1 MDHIQLWD
9 AIKEELRKT
18 IAPGMT
24 FESYVEGLTPLSFIE
39 SANGNNLYLST
50 PHQNVAEEWSTPAG
64 QYYSQFIAAALQA
77 SANISGNATVILPV
91 VTFIN
96 QRVQIAVESN
106 GLPTIDTPAESSA
119 SVSVKISKQAKLNP
133 KFRFDTFIAS
143 TPNREAK
150 SVAEAIAEHPGEEW
164 NPLLLYG
171 NSGLGKTH
179 LMQAIGNDLLR
190 RNPDANVKF
199 ITTDDFMNDWTDALR
214 FQKTS
219 EFKEEYRNV
228 DLLLVDDIQLLAGKE
243 NVQEEFF
250 NTFNA
255 ITRSGHQI
263 VLTSDKLP
271 KDIKGIEDRLV
282 SRFAMGYPA
291 NLTKPDP
298 ETKIAI
304 LKNKAEEANIEIAYD
319 VLSEIANAVNT
330 NVRELEGVFSKVVAK
345 IRFSNDTVTVDL
357 IRNILADLDFER
369 ANIISIEMIQ
379 NAVAKYFNVTLTD
392 LTGKSRVKEIVIPRQ
407 IAMYLSR
414 EITQE
419 SLPAIGRAFGGKDH
433 TTVMHS
439 TSKIEEAVLEDK
451 NLEHQMQEIRANLQ
465 K

>member
-1 MDHIQLWD
+1 MDHTQLWD
-9 AIKEELRKT
+9 AIKTELRKS
-18 IAPGMT
+18 IGPGMS
-24 FESYVEGLTPLSFIE
+24 FDNFVEGLTPIRLIQTP
-39 SANGNNLYLST
+39 NNSDQLYLST
-50 PHQNVAEEWSTPAG
+50 THKNVANEWKPNG
-64 QYYSQFIAAALQA
+64 QYYNQFLSA
-77 SANISGNATVILPV
+77 SIQVTVDLLGNPTLILPV
-91 VTFIN
+91 VSYIEVTAEKIVPTQSTTAEQLDLN
-96 QRVQIAVESN
+96 LSDNIGLNSTESR
-106 GLPTIDTPAESSA
+106 
-119 SVSVKISKQAKLNP
+119 LNP
-133 KFRFDTFIAS
+133 KYRFDSFIAS

-150 SVAEAIAEHPGEEW
+150 SVAEAVAEHPGQEW

-179 LMQAIGNDLLR
+179 LMQAIGNDLLI
-190 RNPDANVKF
+190 RNPKASVKF

-214 FQKTS
+214 FNKTN
-219 EFKEEYRNV
+219 EFKKEYRNV
-228 DLLLVDDIQLLAGKE
+228 DLLLVDDIQLLADKE

-255 ITRSGHQI
+255 ITRDGHQI

-271 KDIKGIEDRLV
+271 KDIKGIEERLV
-282 SRFAMGYPA
+282 SRFAMGYSA
-291 NLTKPDP
+291 NLTQPDP

-304 LKNKAEEANIEIAYD
+304 LKNKAEESSIEISYD

-330 NVRELEGVFSKVVAK
+330 NVRDLEGVFKKVVAK
-345 IRFSNDTVTVDL
+345 IKISNSEVTVDA
-357 IRNILADLDFER
+357 IREILKDLNFER
-369 ANIISIEMIQ
+369 SNIITIPLIQ
-379 NAVAKYFNVTLTD
+379 EAVAYYFDLNISD

-439 TSKIEEAVLEDK
+439 TNKIEENMLDDAKLEQQVQK
-451 NLEHQMQEIRANLQ
+451 IRALVQ
-465 K
+465 H

>member
-9 AIKEELRKT
+9 AIKTELRKT
-18 IAPGMT
+18 IGPGMS
-24 FESYVEGLTPLSFIE
+24 FDNFVEGLTPIQLIQTP
-39 SANGNNLYLST
+39 NNSDQLYLST
-50 PHQNVAEEWSTPAG
+50 AHKNVANEWQPNG
-64 QYYSQFIAAALQA
+64 QYYNQFLSA
-77 SANISGNATVILPV
+77 SIQVTVNLLGNPTLILPV
-91 VTFIN
+91 VSLIE
-96 QRVQIAVESN
+96 IPVEKPATVEQLDLNLTDKKVN
-106 GLPTIDTPAESSA
+106 GATESR
-119 SVSVKISKQAKLNP
+119 LNP
-133 KFRFDTFIAS
+133 KYRFDSFIAS

-150 SVAEAIAEHPGEEW
+150 SVAEAVAEHPGQEW

-179 LMQAIGNDLLR
+179 LMQAIGNDLIK
-190 RNPDANVKF
+190 RNPKASVKF

-214 FQKTS
+214 FNKTN
-219 EFKEEYRNV
+219 EFKKEYRNV
-228 DLLLVDDIQLLAGKE
+228 DLLLVDDIQLLADKE

-255 ITRSGHQI
+255 ITRDGHQI

-282 SRFAMGYPA
+282 SRFAMGYSA
-291 NLTKPDP
+291 NLTQPDP

-304 LKNKAEEANIEIAYD
+304 LKNKAEESNIEISYD

-330 NVRELEGVFSKVVAK
+330 NVRDLEGVFKKVVAK
-345 IRFSNDTVTVDL
+345 IKISNAKVTVDA
-357 IRNILADLDFER
+357 IREILKDLNFER
-369 ANIISIEMIQ
+369 SNVITIPLIQETVSQYFDLNIS
-379 NAVAKYFNVTLTD
+379 D

-439 TSKIEEAVLEDK
+439 TNKIEETMLDDAKLE
-451 NLEHQMQEIRANLQ
+451 QQVQEIRALVQ
-465 K
+465 H

>member
-9 AIKEELRKT
+9 AIKEELRQK

-24 FESYVEGLTPLSFIE
+24 FESYVEGLTPLSLVA
-39 SANGNNLYLST
+39 STNGTNLYLST
-50 PHQNVAEEWSTPAG
+50 PHKNVADDWNTPGG

-77 SANISGNATVILPV
+77 SATISGTPTVILPV
-91 VTFIN
+91 VTYIDQKLTTTPIQPESTSTQEPTSN
-96 QRVQIAVESN
+96 VEKQM
-106 GLPTIDTPAESSA
+106 PESS
-119 SVSVKISKQAKLNP
+119 KLNP

-171 NSGLGKTH
+171 NPGLGKTH
-179 LMQAIGNDLLR
+179 LMQAIGNELLR
-190 RNPDANVKF
+190 RNPKADVKF

-214 FQKTS
+214 FNKQN
-219 EFKEEYRNV
+219 EFKDKYRNV
-228 DLLLVDDIQLLAGKE
+228 DLLLVDDIQSLAGKE

-255 ITRSGHQI
+255 ITRAGNQI
-263 VLTSDKLP
+263 VLTADKLP

-291 NLTKPDP
+291 NLTQPDS

-304 LKNKAEEANIEIAYD
+304 LKNKAEEMNIEISYD
-319 VLSEIANAVNT
+319 VLSEIANAVDT
-330 NVRELEGVFSKVVAK
+330 NVRELEGVFKRVVAR
-345 IRFSNDTVTVDL
+345 IRFSNDPVTVES
-357 IRNILADLDFER
+357 IREILAGLDFER
-369 ANIISIEMIQ
+369 TNIISIEMIQ
-379 NAVAKYFNVTLTD
+379 DAVAKYFNVTTTD
-392 LTGKSRVKEIVIPRQ
+392 LIGKSRVKEIVIPRQ

-439 TSKIEEAVLEDK
+439 TSKIEEAVLENK
-451 NLEHQMQEIRANLQ
+451 QLEAQMQEIRATLQ